1 MTKYKFSKRSLN
13 NMKNV
18 HPDLI
23 KIANEAIKY
32 VDFTIIEGHRSIEQ
46 QKENIKKGVSQTL
59 KSKHCETPARAMD
72 IIPYPFKGWN
82 DTKDMDRVTKVI
94 LECARKLGIPARR
107 GSDWNMND
115 NTGDEKFYDG
125 PHIELMNEQELEA
138 AKKRYGNNI
147 KY

>member
-1 MTKYKFSKRSLN
+1 MAKYKFSKRSLN
-13 NMKNV
+13 NLKNC

-94 LECARKLGIPARR
+94 LECARKLGISKTELLDSYWNKFVYNLSPKRINF
-107 GSDWNMND
+107 DWS
-115 NTGDEKFYDG
+115 
-125 PHIELMNEQELEA
+125 L
-138 AKKRYGNNI
+138 
-147 KY
+147 